1 MLQVHDELIVEA
13 PKTEREKVE
22 RLLVEEME
30 HAASLAVPLE
40 VSAGFGSTW
49 YDAHS

>member
-30 HAASLAVPLE
+30 NAASLAVPHE